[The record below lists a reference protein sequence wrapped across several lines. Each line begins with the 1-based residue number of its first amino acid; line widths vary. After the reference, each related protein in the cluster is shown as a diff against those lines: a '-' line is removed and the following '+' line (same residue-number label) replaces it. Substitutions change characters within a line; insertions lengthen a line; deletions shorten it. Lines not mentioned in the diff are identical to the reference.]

1 MDFKEKLRNLK
12 KAGRTKQRRTAT
24 KKTSPRKTSA
34 LTPEDWKMFAGF
46 KIPKALVDSA
56 GISRVDAA
64 QSRAMGITAPNPAG
78 VAFPHCAKT
87 GEAVTF
93 SVRLDHPGVDE
104 KGKANGKYQHPAGP
118 KPTLYVHPQS
128 ITKLKD
134 TIMDVVLVEAE
145 KSVLALTAYFQRTEK
160 EMVAIGLGGCW
171 GWKRDKK
178 AAPALLDFCKGHTVI
193 IMLDSNVATKKDV
206 QAAQAQ
212 LIAELRRPEYACP
225 EVLVAQLPQLKGV
238 NGPDD
243 LLALTDGDEQ
253 MAEALIAE
261 PAAEGDE
268 FSEDVLAIKFTEL
281 HGDDLRYVPTW
292 GWLRWD
298 GQRWERDEARRAF
311 NMARVVCRDATE
323 SESKHVQQRI
333 RSAQTRAAVVSM
345 ASQDEQHIATV
356 EQWDAD
362 HVVVEHSGRGGRPAH
377 RKAA

>member
-1 MDFKEKLRNLK
+1 M
-12 KAGRTKQRRTAT
+12 
-24 KKTSPRKTSA
+24 
-34 LTPEDWKMFAGF
+34 
-46 KIPKALVDSA
+46 
-56 GISRVDAA
+56 
-64 QSRAMGITAPNPAG
+64 
-78 VAFPHCAKT
+78 
-87 GEAVTF
+87 
-93 SVRLDHPGVDE
+93 
-104 KGKANGKYQHPAGP
+104 
-118 KPTLYVHPQS
+118 
-128 ITKLKD
+128 
-134 TIMDVVLVEAE
+134 
-145 KSVLALTAYFQRTEK
+145 
-160 EMVAIGLGGCW
+160 
-171 GWKRDKK
+171 
-178 AAPALLDFCKGHTVI
+178 
-193 IMLDSNVATKKDV
+193 
-206 QAAQAQ
+206 
-212 LIAELRRPEYACP
+212 
-225 EVLVAQLPQLKGV
+225 LVAQLPQLKGV
-238 NGPDD
+238 NPHDD

-362 HVVVEHSGRGGRPAH
+362 HWLLNTPGGVVDLRTGKLSKAVREDYCTRITAVAPSGNCPQWRKFLREITDNDKALQDYLQRVMGYALTGSTEEHALFFLHGSGRNGKSVFVETVFGIMGDYARVVPMDALIEKRNERTPPILQGWWVCALRPRMKPKRVGAGTS
-377 RKAA
+377 RRLRT